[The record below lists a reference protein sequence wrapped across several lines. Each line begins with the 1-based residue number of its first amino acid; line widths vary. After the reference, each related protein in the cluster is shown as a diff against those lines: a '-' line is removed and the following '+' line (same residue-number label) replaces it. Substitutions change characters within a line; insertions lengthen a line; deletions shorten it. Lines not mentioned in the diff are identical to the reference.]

1 MVHFG
6 EHCSMTE
13 RRADDAT
20 RDVEDW
26 LKCEFMSDKVGDVF
40 EGTIAS
46 VTQFGIFVRLDD
58 VYVEGLV
65 HVTSLPSDY
74 YHYEAEKHRLK
85 GERSGVSYRLGDGV
99 TVQVARVDLDD
110 RKIDF
115 DLVDDKPRQK
125 RAPRRKPGTEPQA
138 GSDKSQSEKPKS
150 DKPKSGRRRGPRKPR
165 GGGGKR

>member
-1 MVHFG
+1 
-6 EHCSMTE
+6 HCSMTE

-26 LKCEFMSDKVGDVF
+26 LKCEFMSDKLGEVY

-46 VTQFGIFVRLDD
+46 VTQFGIFVRLDA

-74 YHYEAEKHRLK
+74 YHYEPEKHRLK
-85 GERSGVSYRLGDGV
+85 GERTGMSYRLGDGV
-99 TVQVARVDLDD
+99 TVQVARVDLND

-115 DLVDDKPRQK
+115 VLEDEKPRPKRQPRKRRGENEAVFTAKPDAGKGKADDKGGKGRGGK
-125 RAPRRKPGTEPQA
+125 
-138 GSDKSQSEKPKS
+138 
-150 DKPKSGRRRGPRKPR
+150 RRRGPRKPKAR
-165 GGGGKR
+165 S